1 MIEHSRRK
9 TIMVKR
15 NRNEQANKGIQ
26 KNEAFEAEFASE
38 FEPNERAAKNNG
50 AQQRRQKNQ
59 Q

>member
-1 MIEHSRRK
+1 MA
-9 TIMVKR
+9 KR
-15 NRNEQANKGIQ
+15 NRNQEANQANNQ
-26 KNEAFEAEFASE
+26 QNQANNAFEAEFASE